1 MKMFDRSTRARLG
14 FLVVTLFFMSFSGN
28 AVKAA
33 DEEHGNPGQFVEN
46 IRKGLSGI
54 SKFFWSPKEQAL
66 AAQKTEKPVE
76 EKSQDVSAKPNKP
89 VTANKADE
97 TNKSK
102 SARKSDTTPKKPVE
116 AAKVSKP
123 VVAKTATKEPQSK
136 VTAKQAVKQQQ
147 QPALVVVSGPKS
159 SPKTEASAKS
169 ETLNKA
175 KATEKAEQPS
185 SPVALAASKALARKT
200 KKSNETTK
208 LKKDLNAALARNKT
222 VKVEKQA
229 SAASPAKTPKATIT
243 KPAPAGSAD
252 HKDKVTNSKK
262 VKQPTGA
269 KTSEAIV
276 SKKETPSATVA
287 ASNKASL
294 KDKAVV
300 PAEKKAAS
308 QKPVVKKQASIGSA
322 QKLQDKKPAK
332 TSKDKANNKK
342 MTSRG
347 STTAPVVSSTKTVQK
362 QVVNN
367 SNTGTYIWLPNIG
380 SKLGSQFGSTGIL
393 ADKLA
398 ANNDLNRIDGRWVF
412 VPYRSGTLPSLYG
425 MSDSIRAAGSAGVW
439 VGSGQKWVYVFD
451 KKRTYRSFF
460 EDVASAKTKSSASPK
475 SDKGTN
481 TKKAVIAPKKTP
493 ETVGKPVKTAKG
505 EVSKQAPV
513 AVEKSASTDGKGKA
527 TPKIQARADAMK
539 NTNTEAKTPSG
550 GKITTA
556 KSGNWS
562 KVNSRWVYVPD
573 SPNAKS
579 NTRSMPGL
587 AEQVSKAPATGGW
600 VQRNNRWVYIAPKN
614 KSAGIGSPA
623 GNPAGAPKGAAP
635 KSVKGE
641 VAAKVKTKE
650 ASKTPGITV
659 VPKDKVQ
666 TKPVKQAQAAK
677 APSVKPK
684 LAPAKKAAAAHSG
697 PTKKTDNQRVWVR
710 EKNSWVYTKGKAARP
725 LGQAGKKGAPVSR
738 GLTAMSQPA
747 NPQARKNIGVRPT
760 GKAAKPAREFFFF
773 VPGRIPGTGS
783 WFAAPVDMMKKARKL
798 QNPGRSNRR

>member
-1 MKMFDRSTRARLG
+1 MKMFDRSTLARLG
-14 FLVVTLFFMSFSGN
+14 FLVVTLFFMSFTGN

-76 EKSQDVSAKPNKP
+76 EKSPEVSAKPNKP
-89 VTANKADE
+89 VTAKKADAV
-97 TNKSK
+97 NKTK
-102 SARKSDTTPKKPVE
+102 SVSKSDTPPKKPVE
-116 AAKVSKP
+116 AVKASKP

-136 VTAKQAVKQQQ
+136 VTAKQAVKQQK
-147 QPALVVVSGPKS
+147 QPAPVVVSGPKS
-159 SPKTEASAKS
+159 SPKTKASAKS

-175 KATEKAEQPS
+175 KATEKAKQPS
-185 SPVALAASKALARKT
+185 SPVALAASEALADKT

-208 LKKDLNAALARNKT
+208 LKKDLNAALVRNKT

-229 SAASPAKTPKATIT
+229 SAASPAKAPKAIIA

-252 HKDKVTNSKK
+252 HKDNVTSSKK
-262 VKQPTGA
+262 VKQPTGEKISKA
-269 KTSEAIV
+269 MV
-276 SKKETPSATVA
+276 SKK
-287 ASNKASL
+287 KASL

-300 PAEKKAAS
+300 PAEKKAVS

-332 TSKDKANNKK
+332 TGKAKADNKK

-362 QVVNN
+362 KVANN
-367 SNTGTYIWLPNIG
+367 SNKGTYIWLPNIG

-425 MSDSIRAAGSAGVW
+425 MSDRIRAAGTAGVW

-460 EDVASAKTKSSASPK
+460 EDVASVKTKSSTSPK
-475 SDKGTN
+475 SDKGAN
-481 TKKAVIAPKKTP
+481 TKKAVVAPKKTP
-493 ETVGKPVKTAKG
+493 ETVSKPVKTAKS
-505 EVSKQAPV
+505 EASKQAPV
-513 AVEKSASTDGKGKA
+513 VAEKPASIDGKGKA

-539 NTNTEAKTPSG
+539 NANAEAKAPSG
-550 GKITTA
+550 DKIKTA

-579 NTRSMPGL
+579 NAPSMPGL
-587 AEQVSKAPATGGW
+587 AEQVSKAPAMGGW

-614 KSAGIGSPA
+614 KTAGIGNPT
-623 GNPAGAPKGAAP
+623 GNPADVKKGAAP
-635 KSVKGE
+635 KSVKGK

-650 ASKTPGITV
+650 ASKTPGITI

-677 APSVKPK
+677 IPSAKVQAVKPK
-684 LAPAKKAAAAHSG
+684 TAPAKKAAAARSG

-710 EKNSWVYTKGKAARP
+710 EKNSWVYTKGKSTP
-725 LGQAGKKGAPVSR
+725 PSKQAGKKGVPVSR
-738 GLTAMSQPA
+738 GLTAMGQPA
-747 NPQARKNIGVRPT
+747 NSQARKNTGVRPT
-760 GKAAKPAREFFFF
+760 GKTAKPAREFFFF

-783 WFAAPVDMMKKARKL
+783 WFAAPVDVMKKARKL
-798 QNPGRSNRR
+798 QNPTRANRR